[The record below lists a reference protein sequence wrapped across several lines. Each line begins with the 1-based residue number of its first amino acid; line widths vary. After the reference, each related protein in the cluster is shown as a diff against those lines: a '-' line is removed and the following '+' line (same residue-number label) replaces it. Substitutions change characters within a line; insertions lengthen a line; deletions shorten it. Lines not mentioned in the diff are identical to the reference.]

1 MEVETQWTKP
11 LLKIGGGR
19 TDKTHH
25 ACIWAMR
32 SSRSA
37 YAATFRGDGG
47 GGGGVNMVRN
57 AFVADQCTEFIFAFT
72 PLLLLCFF
80 GFI

>member
-1 MEVETQWTKP
+1 MLVFGQCAVAGLHTLQHLEETE
-11 LLKIGGGR
+11 
-19 TDKTHH
+19 
-25 ACIWAMR
+25 
-32 SSRSA
+32 
-37 YAATFRGDGG
+37 G